1 MEESVKDNIND
12 TEVRNLNSRS
22 GGGSDI
28 LVMDTGGGMNCT
40 ITKRA
45 FHITDIIENQKTA
58 LSGYQDKGEPKLCS
72 VVNGNTKAFI
82 QGKSDPVIFHINFA
96 TLIDDKD
103 EMESLCVPFNLMSH
117 GIQCDLTPTKYGG
130 KGGIKIGEDFL
141 PFEYD
146 NEKLFFQIEK
156 PTTRDQDI
164 LEHYELTSLV
174 SPVMIRRN
182 KKKILP
188 SDLPM
193 IEWRKRLAMAPEDV
207 VSKTLKKNNPV
218 LPELSRGES

>member
-28 LVMDTGGGMNCT
+28 LVMDIGGGMNCT

-117 GIQCDLTPTKYGG
+117 
-130 KGGIKIGEDFL
+130 
-141 PFEYD
+141 
-146 NEKLFFQIEK
+146 
-156 PTTRDQDI
+156 
-164 LEHYELTSLV
+164 
-174 SPVMIRRN
+174 
-182 KKKILP
+182 
-188 SDLPM
+188 
-193 IEWRKRLAMAPEDV
+193 
-207 VSKTLKKNNPV
+207 
-218 LPELSRGES
+218 